1 MTSDAKV
8 GLLIGLVFIFI
19 IAFIINGLPSFDKD
33 SDSNELTTNMV
44 GLHDSPP
51 GLAARERK
59 ASRQVFTPIEPVKKE
74 VGEVVRVPSP
84 ADEQPVRFTM
94 PLPKSLP
101 VAEEV
106 VSAEPP
112 ETVQTSPKAEEKN
125 LQKVYV
131 VEENDCLA
139 FIAAKFYG
147 PKEGNKE
154 KNITRIFEAN
164 RQVLDSPH
172 EIYVGQKI
180 VIPPLPLASRIKSK
194 IESVFSTMEFKKVES
209 IGKRHLTTED
219 SKKDKTRQYVVR
231 DGDNLWSI
239 AAEQLGDGS
248 KYDQISQLNADILDD
263 EDFLTVGMRLRLP
276 AK

>member
-8 GLLIGLVFIFI
+8 GLLLGLVFIFI
-19 IAFIINGLPSFDKD
+19 IAFIINGLPSFDND

-44 GLHDSPP
+44 GLHDSP

-59 ASRQVFTPIEPVKKE
+59 ASRQVFTRIEPVKKE
-74 VGEVVRVPSP
+74 VVEVVRAPST
-84 ADEQPVRFTM
+84 AAEQSVRFTM

-101 VAEEV
+101 VAEEIV
-106 VSAEPP
+106 NAEPP
-112 ETVQTSPKAEEKN
+112 AAVKTLPKAEEKN
-125 LQKVYV
+125 LKKGYV

-194 IESVFSTMEFKKVES
+194 IESVFSTIEFKKVES
-209 IGKRHLTTED
+209 IGQRHLTAED

-248 KYDQISQLNADILDD
+248 RYDQISQLNADILDD